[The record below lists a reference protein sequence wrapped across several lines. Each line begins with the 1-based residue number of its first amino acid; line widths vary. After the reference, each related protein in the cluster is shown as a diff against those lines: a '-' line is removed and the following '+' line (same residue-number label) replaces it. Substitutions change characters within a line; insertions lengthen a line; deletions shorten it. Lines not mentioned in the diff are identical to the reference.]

1 MDILTR
7 LLTIAPEFSSRS
19 QNELQNYIAI
29 ASENVLY
36 PYLTSVQRDNLIVYL
51 AAHLATL
58 ALKRQGASGAVSNV
72 VEGKL
77 SLTYRTT
84 PSNMKDTYDLTDY
97 GQQYSALV
105 KTYIIPQQRCYVGY
119 RQR

>member
-1 MDILTR
+1 MDITTR
-7 LLTIAPEFSSRS
+7 LLAIAPEFSGRS
-19 QNELQNYIAI
+19 QTELQNYITI
-29 ASENVLY
+29 ATENVVY
-36 PYLTSVQRDNLIVYL
+36 SYLTSVQRDTLIVYL

-105 KTYIIPQQRCYVGY
+105 NTYVIPQQRNYVSY